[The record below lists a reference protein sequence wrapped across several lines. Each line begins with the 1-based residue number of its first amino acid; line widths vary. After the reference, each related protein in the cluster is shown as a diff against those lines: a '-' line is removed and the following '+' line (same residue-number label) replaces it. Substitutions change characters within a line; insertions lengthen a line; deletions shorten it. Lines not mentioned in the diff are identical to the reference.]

1 MTVIEETIVPGDYIS
16 LDNDM
21 WDDCGKW
28 FYVCEV
34 SYRPNSSAVDV
45 VLEHN
50 NEVVKRTV
58 SARHIVKVT

>member
-1 MTVIEETIVPGDYIS
+1 MIEETIVPGDYIS

-21 WDDCGKW
+21 WDDCGKR
-28 FYVCEV
+28 FYVREV